1 MTAQRDWHG
10 GLILLALTTGLVM
23 SVCAEPDDTQ
33 TQESSKG
40 ESTIASKFDKLVDAM
55 ANRNPQPR
63 IVVLRPGDREAI
75 FNREYDWKEQ
85 DRVIAA
91 VESVLKHPSPEML
104 VQLWAHG
111 TDPRYCLTFNDG
123 AAAGPKYAK
132 NWSLGMLCR
141 EIASFQLYFPVNRAT
156 QIIRIGERPIILPKG
171 DVKGLPEFGHAPTGI
186 TIVELQIQ
194 MCHQTIVDLPKLARL
209 SGYEKIDADGIR
221 QCRPQLESV
230 IEELKKSKTGIFGK
244 FNFPGE
250 RFEFFDA
257 SRADDVR
264 KRYEEATKR
273 GDIIRDAP
281 QSLIKGK
288 HGK

>member
-132 NWSLGMLCR
+132 NWSLGML
-141 EIASFQLYFPVNRAT
+141 
-156 QIIRIGERPIILPKG
+156 
-171 DVKGLPEFGHAPTGI
+171 
-186 TIVELQIQ
+186 
-194 MCHQTIVDLPKLARL
+194 
-209 SGYEKIDADGIR
+209 
-221 QCRPQLESV
+221 
-230 IEELKKSKTGIFGK
+230 
-244 FNFPGE
+244 
-250 RFEFFDA
+250 
-257 SRADDVR
+257 
-264 KRYEEATKR
+264 
-273 GDIIRDAP
+273 
-281 QSLIKGK
+281 SLISIPLLIIGIVLLAKNK
-288 HGK
+288 DSKIPS